1 MLFSLGQVVMTKGI
15 ADLVDAGK
23 VDILPLISRHST
35 GDWGD
40 VCSHDRQLNDDAV
53 ESGNRILSC
62 YPISSE
68 VGKVWII
75 TEWDRS
81 YTTVLL
87 PDEY

>member
-1 MLFSLGQVVMTKGI
+1 MLFSLGQVVMTCGI
-15 ADLVDAGK
+15 AELVSAGEI
-23 VDILPLISRHST
+23 DIISLLARHVT

-40 VCSHDRQLNDDAV
+40 LDAEDRQANDTGV
-53 ESGNRILSC
+53 RIGERLLSSYC
-62 YPISSE
+62 VSHA

-81 YTTVLL
+81 YTTALL

>member
-1 MLFSLGQVVMTKGI
+1 MTRGI
-15 ADLVDAGK
+15 ADLVEAGELN
-23 VDILPLISRHST
+23 INPLLARHVT

-40 VCSHDRQLNDDAV
+40 LDHEDKKLNDRAV
-53 ESGNRILSC
+53 KIGNRILSSYC
-62 YPISSE
+62 VSASA
-68 VGKVWII
+68 GKVWII

>member
-1 MLFSLGQVVMTKGI
+1 MLFSLGQVVITRGI
-15 ADLVDAGK
+15 ADMVADGR
-23 VDILPLISRHST
+23 VDILPLLARHAI

-40 VCSHDRQLNDDAV
+40 LDMQDKQLNDDALRLD
-53 ESGNRILSC
+53 GRILSS
-62 YPISSE
+62 YRVSPEI
-68 VGKVWII
+68 GKVWII

>member
-1 MLFSLGQVVMTKGI
+1 MQFSLGKIVMTSGI
-15 ADLVDAGK
+15 ADLVAAGK
-23 VDILPLISRHST
+23 VDILPLISRHAT

-53 ESGNRILSC
+53 GSGNRILSC